1 MKNIY
6 FDYAATTPLSEKV
19 KGVMVNNILSNI
31 DFGNS
36 GSVTHKFGELA
47 NKNIESARK
56 KIADTLGVLPREII
70 FTSGATESNNLAIK
84 GVLESYQNRGN
95 HIITSK
101 IEHKAVLEVC
111 QYLETKGFYVTY
123 LDVDNKGNINLEDLE
138 NAITEQTVLISLM
151 AVNNELGV
159 KNDLSKIGKIA
170 KRNNVLFHVDAA
182 QGYGKIDINVKDMN
196 INLLSVSGHKIY
208 GPKGIGFL
216 YVSSKSPKVKLQKQ
230 THGGAQEF
238 SKRAGTL
245 ANHQILG
252 LSIAAEEI
260 FSNKEENL
268 LYIENLRDVF
278 LKELNKED
286 YIKINTDLDN
296 SYEGIL
302 NITFELIK
310 GETLLAMLDEFAL
323 SMGSACTS
331 SSIEPS
337 HVLTAIGLTAEEAD
351 STLRISFGIMTT
363 VESVKSLA
371 EAINHKV
378 RLLRSLLPNKDYADV

>member
-19 KGVMVNNILSNI
+19 KEEMVNNILSNI

-36 GSVTHKFGELA
+36 GSVTHEFGELA

-56 KIADTLGVLPREII
+56 IIADTLGVLPREII

-111 QYLETKGFYVTY
+111 QYLETRGCYVTY
-123 LDVDNKGNINLEDLE
+123 LEVDNKGNISLDDLE

-159 KNDLSKIGKIA
+159 KNDLAKIGKIA
-170 KRNNVLFHVDAA
+170 KRNNILFHVDAA
-182 QGYGKIDINVKDMN
+182 QGYGKIDINIKEMN

-230 THGGAQEF
+230 IHGGAQEF

-260 FSNKEENL
+260 FINKQENTDH
-268 LYIENLRDVF
+268 IRNLRDVF
-278 LKELNKED
+278 LKELNKEH
-286 YIKINTDLDN
+286 YIKINTDLNN

-310 GETLLAMLDEFAL
+310 GETLLAMLNEFAL

-351 STLRISFGIMTT
+351 SSLRVSFGTMTT
-363 VESVKSLA
+363 VDDVKSLA
-371 EAINHKV
+371 KVINHKV
-378 RLLRSLLPNKDYADV
+378 KLLRSLLPNKDYADV